1 MRMMSNLGIYI
12 GTSFALGIGIGYL
25 LRRNCFILSK
35 LVNKSKPVA
44 DIQAQKPI
52 KLDEQEDILSD
63 NGDYKLVLVVRNDLK
78 MGKGKA
84 AAQVL
89 HNLCLIYVII
99 YYIRLLI

>member
-1 MRMMSNLGIYI
+1 MITNLSIYI

-35 LVNKSKPVA
+35 LVNKNKS
-44 DIQAQKPI
+44 IGELQAQESI
-52 KLDEQEDILSD
+52 KLNEPEDIFSD

-89 HNLCLIYVII
+89 LTSLAN
-99 YYIRLLI
+99 